1 MQKLK
6 RFFTIPSLNGLR
18 RKEILNQLSKT
29 TIPTFQIPSIKD
41 LISGKEKITSLKP
54 ITVEELLGREP
65 VLPINNIIS
74 EGIENKNI
82 CVTGAGGS
90 IGSELCIQMLKHNP
104 SKIVLLD
111 NSESNLYQL
120 GIKIKNQEK
129 NTVLIMKLGDA
140 TDLQTVN
147 AVFKEN
153 NINIVFHAAAYKHV
167 PIVEENPIQGISNNV
182 ISTLVICEA
191 CLINDLNQMILIST
205 DKAVRPTN
213 VMGASKRLAEQ
224 IVLEFASKSFNS
236 VYFKDSNKT
245 LFSLVRFGNVLGS
258 SGSVVPL
265 FEKQIN
271 EGGPVKLLIKK

>member
-1 MQKLK
+1 M
-6 RFFTIPSLNGLR
+6 NGLR

-120 GIKIKNQEK
+120 GIKIKK
-129 NTVLIMKLGDA
+129 
-140 TDLQTVN
+140 
-147 AVFKEN
+147 
-153 NINIVFHAAAYKHV
+153 
-167 PIVEENPIQGISNNV
+167 
-182 ISTLVICEA
+182 
-191 CLINDLNQMILIST
+191 
-205 DKAVRPTN
+205 
-213 VMGASKRLAEQ
+213 
-224 IVLEFASKSFNS
+224 
-236 VYFKDSNKT
+236 
-245 LFSLVRFGNVLGS
+245 
-258 SGSVVPL
+258 
-265 FEKQIN
+265 
-271 EGGPVKLLIKK
+271 IKKKIQYLL